1 MSIKQGKLSNYTGQ
15 SKENRK
21 LNDHLVAVDRDVQ
34 NIWIQVNTLLK
45 LKGINSADLATDST
59 LGFSYMPTMVS
70 PPQGTPVL
78 YSGQTAFMFCKSDSS
93 LRIYNSSDSSWKTVV
108 LT

>member
-15 SKENRK
+15 EKENNK
-21 LNDHLVAVDRDVQ
+21 LNNHLIAVDRDIQ

-45 LKGINSADLATDST
+45 LKGIISANLASDST

-78 YSGQTAFMFCKSDSS
+78 YSGQSAFMFCTSDSS